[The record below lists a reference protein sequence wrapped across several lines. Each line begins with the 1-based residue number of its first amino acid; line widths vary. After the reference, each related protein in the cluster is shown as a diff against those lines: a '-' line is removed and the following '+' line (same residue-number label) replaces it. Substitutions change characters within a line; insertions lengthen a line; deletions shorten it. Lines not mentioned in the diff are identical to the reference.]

1 MNFIYIKDKWY
12 IDIFFLLYIYIYI
25 INDIMKKKDK
35 KILRIL
41 FKMFMN
47 NKKKYGLVKYI
58 EYLVLIKKCIH

>member
-1 MNFIYIKDKWY
+1 
-12 IDIFFLLYIYIYI
+12 
-25 INDIMKKKDK
+25 MKKKDK